1 MTCLV
6 LYQVPF
12 NRYFIRSR
20 DEPSK
25 YWYLN
30 TDDQCLVCEDKSCNS
45 IHVSTAFRTKFLI
58 RIRNVAGQPVPDNG
72 DFVMIREDEISIAA
86 SDDHG
91 LNFKDRNML
100 KAERGYESLTS
111 VILFGDLKGR
121 FVTRRT
127 RVETKTAGMLIR
139 EYVARVEKGQ
149 GEAWE
154 LVD

>member
-1 MTCLV
+1 M
-6 LYQVPF
+6 
-12 NRYFIRSR
+12 
-20 DEPSK
+20 
-25 YWYLN
+25 
-30 TDDQCLVCEDKSCNS
+30 
-45 IHVSTAFRTKFLI
+45 
-58 RIRNVAGQPVPDNG
+58 AGQHVPDNG
-72 DFVMIREDEISIAA
+72 DFVMIGADQISIAA

-91 LNFKDRNML
+91 LNFNDRNML
-100 KAERGYESLTS
+100 KAAKGYESLSS
-111 VILFGDLKGR
+111 VILFGDLKDR